1 VIPLQAASSHGLRDP
16 DWLSSEVLI
25 SEPGEQMAAA
35 NIIIFTDGAC
45 ETNPG
50 PGGWAAILTAG
61 AHRKAISGGVRHT
74 TNNRMEL
81 RAAIE
86 ALKVLK
92 KDGQRVKIV
101 TDSQYVSRAVTE
113 RWVEKWAAKGFKKGD
128 GFRENTDLWIELRA
142 LLSRHTVQFE
152 WIRGHAGHEENEACD
167 VLAVAARRQKDLGAD
182 EGFEDPAK
190 VRSRL
195 GLTLL

>member
-1 VIPLQAASSHGLRDP
+1 MAAS
-16 DWLSSEVLI
+16 E
-25 SEPGEQMAAA
+25 
-35 NIIIFTDGAC
+35 IIIFTDGAC

-86 ALKVLK
+86 GLKALK
-92 KDGQRVKIV
+92 KDGQQVRIV
-101 TDSQYVSRAVTE
+101 TDSQYVAQAVTA
-113 RWVEKWAAKGFKKGD
+113 RWLEKWAAKGFRKGD
-128 GFRENTDLWIELRA
+128 GFRENTDLWVELRA
-142 LLSRHTVQFE
+142 LLDRHSVRFE

-167 VLAVAARRQKDLGAD
+167 VMAVAARRQKELGAD
-182 EGFEDPAK
+182 EGFEDPETIRA
-190 VRSRL
+190 RL

>member
-1 VIPLQAASSHGLRDP
+1 
-16 DWLSSEVLI
+16 
-25 SEPGEQMAAA
+25 MAPSD
-35 NIIIFTDGAC
+35 IIIFTDGAC

-50 PGGWAAILTAG
+50 PGGWAAILAAG
-61 AHRKAISGGVRHT
+61 AHRKSISGGVRHT

-86 ALKVLK
+86 ALKALK

-101 TDSQYVSRAVTE
+101 TDSQYVAHAVTE
-113 RWVEKWAAKGFKKGD
+113 GWLNKWAAKGFKKSD

-142 LLSRHTVQFE
+142 LLNRHTVQFE
-152 WIRGHAGHEENEACD
+152 WIRGHAGHAENEACD
-167 VLAVAARRQKDLGAD
+167 VMAVAARRAKDLAAD
-182 EGFEDPAK
+182 EGFEDPEK
-190 VRSRL
+190 VRTRL